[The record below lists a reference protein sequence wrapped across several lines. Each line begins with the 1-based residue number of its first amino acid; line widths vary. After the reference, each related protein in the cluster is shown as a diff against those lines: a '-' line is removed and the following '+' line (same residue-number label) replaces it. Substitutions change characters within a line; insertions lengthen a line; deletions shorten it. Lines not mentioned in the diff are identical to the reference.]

1 MIAIWGYNKTHL
13 LTDILFFRYISYSQS
28 PELREFMRATLDPDA
43 LIVQV
48 GCGNSKLGV
57 NLFEDGFRFL
67 INIDI
72 SRAVLAQMQAKY
84 RKQHPGLAFIAGD
97 ATALRWPDACV
108 DAIVDK
114 GTLQSLL
121 LLADGMA
128 KVEAFA
134 REVWRILRP
143 GGKMIQILG
152 AKGMQ
157 IYLRQKDLPWAVKH
171 KAVPRKGIGGM
182 AHVYTFTKPH
192 NAAGGVE

>member
-1 MIAIWGYNKTHL
+1 M
-13 LTDILFFRYISYSQS
+13 
-28 PELREFMRATLDPDA
+28 E
-43 LIVQV
+43 
-48 GCGNSKLGV
+48 
-57 NLFEDGFRFL
+57 
-67 INIDI
+67 
-72 SRAVLAQMQAKY
+72 
-84 RKQHPGLAFIAGD
+84 
-97 ATALRWPDACV
+97 